1 MNNQPIIKIVRLQ
14 TGEDIISKI
23 TEDDES
29 DMVLLN
35 NPMRMIVKRVET
47 GQSIFMMMP
56 WLPIEVIKEDS
67 AIIYNSDII
76 TMFDPKDSLIEYYQS
91 LVNESILSILRNE
104 EISFED
110 EEDEEEDEEEFG
122 LTEEEIME
130 LEEHRKNKRLH

>member
-1 MNNQPIIKIVRLQ
+1 MNNQPTIKIVRLQ

-23 TEDDES
+23 TEDGES
-29 DMVLLN
+29 DMVLLD

-76 TMFDPKDSLIEYYQS
+76 TMVDPKDSLVEYYQS
-91 LVNESILSILRNE
+91 MVNESILSILKSE
-104 EISFED
+104 DISFED
-110 EEDEEEDEEEFG
+110 DMEEDEYDEEYE
-122 LTEEEIME
+122 LTEEELKEI
-130 LEEHRKNKRLH
+130 EEHRKNKRLH

>member
-29 DMVLLN
+29 NMVLLN

-47 GQSIFMMMP
+47 GQSVFMMMP

-67 AIIYNSDII
+67 AIIYNSDIV
-76 TMFDPKDSLIEYYQS
+76 TMIEPKDSLVEYYQS
-91 LVNESILSILRNE
+91 MVNESILSLLHSE
-104 EISFED
+104 KMSFEEEET
-110 EEDEEEDEEEFG
+110 EEDEEYE
-122 LTEEEIME
+122 LTEEELKEI
-130 LEEHRKNKRLH
+130 EEYRRNKRLH

>member
-23 TEDDES
+23 TEDDDS

-47 GQSIFMMMP
+47 GQSVFMMMP

-67 AIIYNSDII
+67 AIIYNSDIV
-76 TMFDPKDSLIEYYQS
+76 TMIEPKDSLVEYYQS
-91 LVNESILSILRNE
+91 MVNESILSLLHSE
-104 EISFED
+104 EMSFEEEET
-110 EEDEEEDEEEFG
+110 EEDEEYD
-122 LTEEEIME
+122 LTEEELKEI
-130 LEEHRKNKRLH
+130 EEYRRNKRLH

>member
-1 MNNQPIIKIVRLQ
+1 MINQPIIKIVRLQ

-23 TEDDES
+23 TEDGES

-91 LVNESILSILRNE
+91 LVNESILAILKNE
-104 EISFED
+104 EVSFDDESDED
-110 EEDEEEDEEEFG
+110 EYDEEYE
-122 LTEEEIME
+122 LTEEELKEI
-130 LEEHRKNKRLH
+130 EEYRKNKKLH

>member
-1 MNNQPIIKIVRLQ
+1 MNNQPTIKIVRLQ

-23 TEDDES
+23 TEDGES

-76 TMFDPKDSLIEYYQS
+76 TMFDPKDSLVEYYQS
-91 LVNESILSILRNE
+91 LVNESILAILKNE
-104 EISFED
+104 DISFED
-110 EEDEEEDEEEFG
+110 DMEEDEYDEEYE
-122 LTEEEIME
+122 LTEEELKEI
-130 LEEHRKNKRLH
+130 EEHRKNKRLH